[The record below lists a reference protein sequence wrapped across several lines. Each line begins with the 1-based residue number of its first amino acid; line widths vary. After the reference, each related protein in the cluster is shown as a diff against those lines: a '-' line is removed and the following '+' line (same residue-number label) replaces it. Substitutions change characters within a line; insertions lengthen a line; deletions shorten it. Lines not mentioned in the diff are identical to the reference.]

1 MNRNE
6 FLSAVTGTIS
16 GDQKPSNGKTPVS
29 PFANKV
35 LPSVERTTAGLELYT
50 GTWGWDQVAHL
61 LRRTTFGPAQAD
73 VNALTQLTMSGAVD
87 LLLAPPAGE
96 TSQPM
101 NTDSRDFVPV
111 GSTWV
116 NVQYRN
122 PNTADTFNPT
132 GVRTASLKAWWMGL
146 MINQQLSIR
155 EKMVLFWHNHFVT
168 ETAVV
173 ADPRFSYRYVALL
186 RSNALGNF
194 LSLVRQITYEGAM
207 LRYLNG
213 NTNTKSSP
221 NENYGRELQ
230 ELFSIG
236 KGPEVAPGD
245 YTYYTESDVKA
256 AARVLTGWRD
266 ATNTDG
272 TMGATTWTFDPTRHD
287 TTDKQFSTDYGST
300 LIAGGTD
307 GARELDDLL
316 AMIFAQPE
324 TALFICRKLYRWFVY
339 YVIDPTTETNVISP
353 MADLLRAN
361 NYDIVPVLSALLK
374 SAHFFDPVN
383 MGCMIKSPMDFAAG
397 IPRLFSLAIPSTP
410 LTTQYAMWT
419 YFVNQGSTMD
429 QNLGDPPNVAGWPS
443 YYQEPEY
450 NELWV
455 NSDTLPKRT
464 RMTDALVQSGY
475 TTGGATMKMD
485 VLAFVKTLSNPSDP
499 NVVLDETV
507 RLLFAN
513 PITANQRAFLKDT
526 LIPGLPDYEWTV
538 EWNTYTANP
547 TDPTAISAVSSKL
560 IALIKFMMEMPEF
573 HLL

>member
-6 FLSAVTGTIS
+6 FLSAVTDTIA
-16 GDQKPSNGKTPVS
+16 GDTTHFQEKILIS

-35 LPSVERTTAGLELYT
+35 LPSVERTTAGLEQYA
-50 GTWGWDQVAHL
+50 GPWGWDQAAHL

-73 VNALTQLTMSGAVD
+73 INTLAQMTMSAAVD
-87 LLLAPPAGE
+87 LLLAPPPGE
-96 TSQPM
+96 TSQPL
-101 NTDSRDFVPV
+101 NTDSRDIVPV

-116 NVQYRN
+116 NAQYKDPN
-122 PNTADTFNPT
+122 PAVTFNP
-132 GVRTASLKAWWMGL
+132 VSIRTNELKSWWIGL
-146 MINQQLSIR
+146 MVNQQLSIR

-168 ETAVV
+168 ETGVV
-173 ADPRFSYRYVALL
+173 ADPRFSYRYIALL

-194 LSLVRQITYEGAM
+194 LSLVRQVTYEGAM

-230 ELFSIG
+230 ELFTIG
-236 KGPEVAPGD
+236 KGPEVSPGD
-245 YTYYTESDVKA
+245 YTYYTEADVKA

-266 ATNTDG
+266 ATNADG
-272 TMGATTWTFDPTRHD
+272 TIGATTWTFDATRHD
-287 TTDKQFSTDYGST
+287 TTDKQFSADYGNT
-300 LIAGGTD
+300 VITGGTD

-316 AMIFAQPE
+316 TMIFAQPE

-361 NYDIVPVLSALLK
+361 NYDVAPVLNALLK

-383 MGCMIKSPMDFAAG
+383 MGCMIKSPIDFAVG
-397 IPRLFSLAIPSTP
+397 IPRIFQMSIPSTP
-410 LTTQYAMWT
+410 VATQYAMWL
-419 YFVNQGSTMD
+419 YFINQAGTMD
-429 QNLGDPPNVAGWPS
+429 MNLGDPPNVAGWPS

-450 NELWV
+450 YELWV

-464 RMTDALVQSGY
+464 RMSDALMQSGY
-475 TTGGATMKMD
+475 TTGGATIKID
-485 VLAFVKTLSNPSDP
+485 VLAFVKSLSNPSDP
-499 NVVLDETV
+499 NVIINETA
-507 RLLFAN
+507 RLLFAS
-513 PITANQRAFLKDT
+513 PITANQQAFLKDT

-538 EWNTYTANP
+538 EWNAYIANP
-547 TDPTAISAVSSKL
+547 TDPMAVSAVSSKL
-560 IALIKFMMEMPEF
+560 IALIKFMMDMPEF
-573 HLL
+573 HLS